1 MLSTYYLFVVL
12 GVLAVVLL
20 IEGAYLA
27 WQSRRG
33 AKARSIVRRLETLS
47 AGEHAEAIRKNLL
60 KSRALSEAGWLN
72 SLLLAVPRVHALDR
86 LLVQSGLGLSVAQ
99 LLGLTLA
106 AFGAGALFLFVIVH
120 LNTTFALIGAIAFGV
135 IPTVYVVN
143 ARMKRIDKIDSQLP
157 DALDLIGR
165 ALRAG
170 HAFQGA
176 MQMVG
181 SESPEP
187 VASEFRITFDE
198 INFGVPM
205 ENALLNLA
213 TRVPSTDLRY
223 FVIAVL
229 IHRES
234 GGNLA
239 ELLDNLSHL
248 MRERMKLKGTI
259 QVLSA
264 EGKLSAWIL
273 VVLPFVMAGL
283 INIVNPGFMSV
294 LYSDPLGKQILG
306 SALVLMLV
314 GILWL
319 WKITR
324 IRV

>member
-20 IEGAYLA
+20 LEGAYLA
-27 WQSRRG
+27 WVARRG

-47 AGEHAEAIRKNLL
+47 AGEHAEAVRKNLL

-72 SLLLAVPRVHALDR
+72 TLLLAMPRVHSIDR
-86 LLVQSGLGLSVAQ
+86 LLVQSGLDMSVAK
-99 LLGLTLA
+99 LLGITLA
-106 AFGAGALFLFVIVH
+106 AFAAGAVFLFVVVH
-120 LNTTFALIGAIAFGV
+120 LNTTFALIGAIAFGALPTFYV
-135 IPTVYVVN
+135 INT
-143 ARMKRIDKIDSQLP
+143 RFKRIEKIDSQLP

-198 INFGVPM
+198 INFGVPLDG
-205 ENALLNLA
+205 AILNLA

-239 ELLDNLSHL
+239 ELLDNLSRL

-264 EGKLSAWIL
+264 EGKMSAWIL
-273 VVLPFVMAGL
+273 VVLPFVMGGI
-283 INIVNPGFMSV
+283 INMINPGFMSV
-294 LYSDPLGKQILG
+294 LYSDPLGRQVLG
-306 SALVLMLV
+306 SAMVLMLV
-314 GILWL
+314 GVIWL
-319 WKITR
+319 WKITK